1 MGLWWLL
8 QAVFEASGMDEAA
21 NDVAG
26 ETTEAQGDAAQVPQ
40 APVDR
45 FGGAAGGAAGAVEVG
60 QDGLSVGERTSPGAQ
75 GTAGLIDRAGQP
87 PGPAST

>member
-1 MGLWWLL
+1 MELWWLL

-26 ETTEAQGDAAQVPQ
+26 ETTEAQGDAVQVPQ

-45 FGGAAGGAAGAVEVG
+45 SGGAAGA
-60 QDGLSVGERTSPGAQ
+60 Q
-75 GTAGLIDRAGQP
+75 G
-87 PGPAST
+87 